1 MYLRLKI
8 SKITNISMMLEH
20 FLVKQVVRKKREKE
34 MWKTRERERMED
46 YSQRGRGAIYGW
58 LFYILQ
64 KHC

>member
-1 MYLRLKI
+1 
-8 SKITNISMMLEH
+8 MMLEH